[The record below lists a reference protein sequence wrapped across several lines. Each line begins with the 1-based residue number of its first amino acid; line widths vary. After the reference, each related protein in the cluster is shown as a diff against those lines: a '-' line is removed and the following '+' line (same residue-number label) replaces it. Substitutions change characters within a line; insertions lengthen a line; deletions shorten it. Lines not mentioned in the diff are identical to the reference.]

1 MAGLC
6 WLAVVLAFF
15 MSDSLTAMEQDRLAS
30 IIQGIKNEYDLGDTF
45 SLAVNIP
52 QDQDINDLQQVFQD
66 DPADK
71 VKQTVS
77 EGQVY
82 QGTRVVA
89 AAQPEALSRV
99 LGNLQPLFK
108 RSKGHFLLI
117 YSEESPCGPTC
128 TTNENKDRITGKIN
142 EIIQNWG
149 SYAFVFSKVH
159 DVPGADTPQL
169 AESFK
174 QLGVSKLGLDKV
186 FRCYKPDDSFQCTSC
201 LSDGDVTPAC
211 VANDVQSNQEQGVG
225 GEEGTVPSTGTD
237 TGKEKGEGMR
247 EDSNTGEE
255 MAEGTG
261 EEIATGE
268 GGGTTGGKE
277 KGKGGQVSKGRGS
290 GKVGNKP
297 GKVKCKAGGK
307 RGKGCKVRRIGGG
320 KRGKGGKV
328 GRRGGGKRGKGGKVG
343 RRGGGKRGKGGKVRR
358 RGGGKRG
365 EEVARLGVGEGANV
379 EKVARLGVGEAANVE
394 KVARLG
400 VEEAANVEKVARL
413 GVEEA
418 ANVEEVARVKDEA
431 NVVQKVI
438 VRVTGKRNRYWDL
451 LPWG

>member
-290 GKVGNKP
+290 AAPSLQTLRRKP
-297 GKVKCKAGGK
+297 SSEHLSDIFLNQRDEKILLATDAKMARLCWMVLVLAFFLYDSVAAREQINLDLRDTIPQDQDPNALQQVSKDDPEGQVSQGQGLGGEE
-307 RGKGCKVRRIGGG
+307 GAVQSTGTDTGEEMGEAIGTEMTI
-320 KRGKGGKV
+320 GKGGK
-328 GRRGGGKRGKGGKVG
+328 GGKG
-343 RRGGGKRGKGGKVRR
+343 
-358 RGGGKRG
+358 
-365 EEVARLGVGEGANV
+365 L
-379 EKVARLGVGEAANVE
+379 
-394 KVARLG
+394 
-400 VEEAANVEKVARL
+400 
-413 GVEEA
+413 
-418 ANVEEVARVKDEA
+418 
-431 NVVQKVI
+431 
-438 VRVTGKRNRYWDL
+438 
-451 LPWG
+451 